1 MSKPHNLLCRYIEVF
16 NCHRWIGKDIHCLS
30 NISIK
35 KEEIILT
42 PIVSPLIIY
51 LIGVIGN
58 IKGALF
64 FAGGIVFLALVFLS
78 VTGFAGEDEKL
89 LKKAKLSTILLLII
103 TFIFTI
109 IPDKKTI
116 ISMVVAK
123 NVTYERVEKVADKSQ
138 EYVKYLIEYLEKNTE
153 KDK

>member
-1 MSKPHNLLCRYIEVF
+1 M
-16 NCHRWIGKDIHCLS
+16 
-30 NISIK
+30 
-35 KEEIILT
+35 T
-42 PIVSPLIIY
+42 PIVSPLMIY
-51 LIGVIGN
+51 LIGIIGN
-58 IKGALF
+58 IQGALF
-64 FAGGIVFLALVFLS
+64 FAGGIVFFALVFLS
-78 VTGFAGEDEKL
+78 ITGLAGEDEKL

-109 IPDKKTI
+109 IPDKTTI
-116 ISMVVAK
+116 ISMIVAK

>member
-1 MSKPHNLLCRYIEVF
+1 M
-16 NCHRWIGKDIHCLS
+16 
-30 NISIK
+30 
-35 KEEIILT
+35 T

-58 IKGALF
+58 IQGALVI
-64 FAGGIVFLALVFLS
+64 AGGIACFALVGL
-78 VTGFAGEDEKL
+78 GIIGLAGEDEKL

-109 IPDKKTI
+109 IPDKTTI
-116 ISMVVAK
+116 ISMIVAK

>member
-1 MSKPHNLLCRYIEVF
+1 M
-16 NCHRWIGKDIHCLS
+16 
-30 NISIK
+30 
-35 KEEIILT
+35 T

-51 LIGVIGN
+51 LIGIIGN
-58 IKGALF
+58 IQGALF
-64 FAGGIVFLALVFLS
+64 FAGGIVFLALVFLI
-78 VTGFAGEDEKL
+78 VTGLEGEDEKL

-109 IPDKKTI
+109 IPDKTTI
-116 ISMVVAK
+116 ISMIVAK
-123 NVTYERVEKVADKSQ
+123 NVTYERVEKVAYKSQ

>member
-1 MSKPHNLLCRYIEVF
+1 M
-16 NCHRWIGKDIHCLS
+16 
-30 NISIK
+30 
-35 KEEIILT
+35 T
-42 PIVSPLIIY
+42 PIVSPLMIY
-51 LIGVIGN
+51 LIGIIGN
-58 IKGALF
+58 IQGALF

-109 IPDKKTI
+109 IPDKTTI

>member
-1 MSKPHNLLCRYIEVF
+1 M
-16 NCHRWIGKDIHCLS
+16 
-30 NISIK
+30 
-35 KEEIILT
+35 T
-42 PIVSPLIIY
+42 PIVSPLMIY
-51 LIGVIGN
+51 LIGIIGN
-58 IKGALF
+58 IKGALLVAGTVIF
-64 FAGGIVFLALVFLS
+64 FVLVFLS
-78 VTGFAGEDEKL
+78 VIGFVEEDEKI
-89 LKKAKLSTILLLII
+89 LKKSKLVVILLLII

-116 ISMVVAK
+116 ISMIVAK